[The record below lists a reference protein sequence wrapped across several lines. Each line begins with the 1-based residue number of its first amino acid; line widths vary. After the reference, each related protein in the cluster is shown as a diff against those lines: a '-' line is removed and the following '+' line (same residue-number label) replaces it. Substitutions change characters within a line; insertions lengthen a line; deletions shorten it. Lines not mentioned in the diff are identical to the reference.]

1 MNGPGSIFDVFRK
14 TMSLLDKRE
23 RRLSFVLMGV
33 MIVVAFAELLG
44 LSTLVLLL
52 RVFSRPDL
60 IETNRY
66 LKLVNDIFQ
75 PGSVLAFQVIFSGLV
90 FIVVL
95 VSLGLR
101 ALGNYAIIRYS
112 TMRGYTL
119 SSRLLQA
126 YLHQPYTW
134 FLERN
139 SAEVNKSV
147 LSEVQ
152 GLVTRILVPGLK
164 LLSSVILAIAII
176 GFLVVLDPVVALCAA
191 GALGGGYALI
201 YFWLRKRLV
210 IIGQES
216 LEANRERFR
225 LTQEATG
232 GFKEMKLL
240 GLEDAYV
247 ARFRRPAR
255 RIARNAALNNVFN
268 QMPRIA
274 LEALTFLVMVGVI
287 LIMLVRQNG
296 DLTAALP
303 LLGVFAF
310 AVIRLLPTLQ
320 QVYASLTAMRN
331 GVPVLDHIHEDYTAA
346 MAQAK
351 LRPIS
356 DGSTGRMQ
364 LDRALELRGVSY
376 AYPSS
381 DRPAVRGIDVT
392 IPARSTIGLVGGTGA
407 GKTTLVDLMLGLLT
421 PDEGDVL
428 IDGIPLDRENMQAWR
443 RTLGYVP
450 QHIYLTDS
458 PVWQNIAFG
467 IPPERVDRA
476 AVERAAKIA
485 ALHEFVMS
493 DLPDGYDT
501 IVGERGVRLS
511 GGQRQRIGIARALYA
526 DPPLLIMDEA
536 TSALDNLTEKAVMD
550 AVQNVRNEKTIIMIA
565 HRLSTV
571 RNCDRILMLDQGRI
585 VSSGT
590 FEELVEGNETFRKM
604 ASNE

>member
-23 RRLSFVLMGV
+23 RRLSYVLMGV

-255 RIARNAALNNVFN
+255 RIGKVKTKHPARPDQARQGAGIGDKALSLKPLQRLPRGVKAGLCGRSGHSPAPKLHSNRVFG
-268 QMPRIA
+268 P
-274 LEALTFLVMVGVI
+274 VGDTVA
-287 LIMLVRQNG
+287 R
-296 DLTAALP
+296 
-303 LLGVFAF
+303 
-310 AVIRLLPTLQ
+310 
-320 QVYASLTAMRN
+320 
-331 GVPVLDHIHEDYTAA
+331 
-346 MAQAK
+346 
-351 LRPIS
+351 
-356 DGSTGRMQ
+356 GR
-364 LDRALELRGVSY
+364 RGVSH
-376 AYPSS
+376 
-381 DRPAVRGIDVT
+381 RP
-392 IPARSTIGLVGGTGA
+392 
-407 GKTTLVDLMLGLLT
+407 
-421 PDEGDVL
+421 
-428 IDGIPLDRENMQAWR
+428 
-443 RTLGYVP
+443 
-450 QHIYLTDS
+450 
-458 PVWQNIAFG
+458 PV
-467 IPPERVDRA
+467 V
-476 AVERAAKIA
+476 
-485 ALHEFVMS
+485 
-493 DLPDGYDT
+493 
-501 IVGERGVRLS
+501 
-511 GGQRQRIGIARALYA
+511 
-526 DPPLLIMDEA
+526 
-536 TSALDNLTEKAVMD
+536 
-550 AVQNVRNEKTIIMIA
+550 
-565 HRLSTV
+565 
-571 RNCDRILMLDQGRI
+571 
-585 VSSGT
+585 
-590 FEELVEGNETFRKM
+590 
-604 ASNE
+604 

>member
-14 TMSLLDKRE
+14 TMSLLDARE
-23 RRLSFVLMGV
+23 RRLSYVLMGV
-33 MIVVAFAELLG
+33 MIIVAFAELLG

-66 LKLVNDIFQ
+66 LKLVNDVFQ

-201 YFWLRKRLV
+201 YVWLRKRLV

-381 DRPAVRGIDVT
+381 DRPAVRGINVT

-421 PDEGDVL
+421 PDEGDVV

-485 ALHEFVMS
+485 ALHDFVMS